1 MNHLDGV
8 RVLSEEVVK
17 EMTIEGIL
25 FGVFS
30 LCIATFIG
38 MVVSDIFNKLAGY
51 LLLFVASIIII
62 CTVMFL
68 KPINNIAFT
77 EYKQYDIIL
86 EKSVDYKKFSD
97 TYNVISHSGEIY
109 IVRFKNNSNI
119 ID

>member
-8 RVLSEEVVK
+8 RVLNEEIVK
-17 EMTIEGIL
+17 EMNIEGIIL
-25 FGVFS
+25 AFILLS
-30 LCIATFIG
+30 IATFIG

-62 CTVMFL
+62 CTVMFF
-68 KPINNIAFT
+68 KPINNIAFK

>member
-8 RVLSEEVVK
+8 RVLNEEVVK

-25 FGVFS
+25 FGVS
-30 LCIATFIG
+30 LLCIATFIG
-38 MVVSDIFNKLAGY
+38 MVVSYIFNKLAGY

-62 CTVMFL
+62 CTVMFF
-68 KPINNIAFT
+68 KPINNIAFK